1 MAALLDKHLPPGV
14 VMCNGTRV
22 PGGRPALANAQMM
35 VAMKRVKWDGVTT
48 GSGLTASVA
57 KVHEELK
64 ARLLFKARYLI
75 PCSLR
80 GLNTKVSLTA
90 DNIMELVS
98 TCMVVLEAPF
108 PSTASAFS
116 RQAPSG
122 QKGGGFAASSTA
134 NNATSNPDASS
145 ADNAFAHSAL
155 LAVMREP
162 APSVLPRAVS
172 EYMIGSMADFSASAG
187 AAPTATTA
195 LASGG
200 GVSGDD
206 LAASQSPLPK
216 APPAGGEAAAC
227 PAGEGS
233 ATSPVPA
240 GASATVATPAIS
252 RGGSGRQGGGAGQLS
267 RSTSA
272 PSGTTTA
279 HAAPAITDAPPPERL
294 TAAATA
300 TAASPRP
307 SSSTGAALWTARPPL
322 TAAAAVA
329 AEPPPPSQL
338 PTLRSL
344 TVSSEA
350 SRSHSFSASELGG
363 GSGGG
368 GGGTREGSGEMA
380 HGGVG
385 DGGTTGS
392 GGSSGG
398 VGGTGSRSTQSPA
411 RARLVPVMRGWSA
424 GGVGGGGPL
433 LRGNSRGGHGAG
445 EGGSMGSLG
454 WGGVGGSAFNSA
466 WSPSVTMS
474 TRISRGRLATSAR
487 LGVGDPGQTGGA
499 ASAARPLAFEQEET
513 MVEMTPLGRIPGA
526 RVIRYLGSVSLHFI
540 KESWAASR
548 GGEVASFFHEFVM
561 EVHAVLRANVAA
573 LGGNALLSYRLLPQE
588 SGGKVYKN
596 QVYNMISVRGDA
608 VVVEYDRPAMDASL
622 ANDPRKSQATYVKME
637 GHQRVASRVPS
648 EAFSGRGL
656 QIRSHR
662 RQGWRTSQRLPCRER
677 PAPRTPLRTETGA
690 ARRGK

>member
-1 MAALLDKHLPPGV
+1 
-14 VMCNGTRV
+14 
-22 PGGRPALANAQMM
+22 
-35 VAMKRVKWDGVTT
+35 
-48 GSGLTASVA
+48 
-57 KVHEELK
+57 
-64 ARLLFKARYLI
+64 
-75 PCSLR
+75 
-80 GLNTKVSLTA
+80 
-90 DNIMELVS
+90 MELVS

-108 PSTASAFS
+108 PSTASAIS
-116 RQAPSG
+116 RQASSC
-122 QKGGGFAASSTA
+122 QKGGGIAASFTA
-134 NNATSNPDASS
+134 NNATSNPHASS

-155 LAVMREP
+155 LAVMRDP

-195 LASGG
+195 LAPGG
-200 GVSGDD
+200 GVSVDD
-206 LAASQSPLPK
+206 LAASPSPLPK
-216 APPAGGEAAAC
+216 AAPAGGEAAAC
-227 PAGEGS
+227 PAGEAS

-240 GASATVATPAIS
+240 AAAATAATPATS

-272 PSGTTTA
+272 PSGATTA
-279 HAAPAITDAPPPERL
+279 HPAPPITDTPPPERL

-307 SSSTGAALWTARPPL
+307 SSSTGAALWTAQPPL
-322 TAAAAVA
+322 MAAAAAA

-344 TVSSEA
+344 TVSPEA

-363 GSGGG
+363 GSGSGGGG

-398 VGGTGSRSTQSPA
+398 VGGTGSRSTQSPS

-433 LRGNSRGGHGAG
+433 LRGSSRGGHGAG

-454 WGGVGGSAFNSA
+454 WGGVGGSTFNSA

-474 TRISRGRLATSAR
+474 TGISRGRLATSAR
-487 LGVGDPGQTGGA
+487 LGVGNPGQTGGA
-499 ASAARPLAFEQEET
+499 ASAARPLAFKQEEIL
-513 MVEMTPLGRIPGA
+513 VEMTPLGRIPGA

-637 GHQRVASRVPS
+637 GLPEDGVTSPVRGVLGAGSADSVAPAPAVADVATPAVSRTASASHAAPYRDGSSASR
-648 EAFSGRGL
+648 EMSGG
-656 QIRSHR
+656 S
-662 RQGWRTSQRLPCRER
+662 
-677 PAPRTPLRTETGA
+677 A
-690 ARRGK
+690 